1 MDSSLWI
8 PLSVSDDMNLRPDPI
23 EWTSGLCATPTGQ
36 RIQDCFCIFCCSLCA
51 YSEEYVYLDKLETV
65 GESVPKYCGD
75 KYFNCYACCIIMLF
89 VTFEI
94 PCGAFCWKRR
104 QYRKRFKIKG
114 GCCDDLFATFVC
126 CCCAHV
132 QVDLY
137 TAAAR
142 SPAAPAAR
150 PLITSVPLTHTTTH
164 RLWTT

>member
-1 MDSSLWI
+1 MDSSLWM

-36 RIQDCFCIFCCSLCA
+36 RIQDFFCIFCCSLCA
-51 YSEEYVYLDKLETV
+51 FSEECVNIKPYY
-65 GESVPKYCGD
+65 GMGPVPENYCD
-75 KYFNCYACCIIMLF
+75 TYFSCCACCIFMSF
-89 VTFEI
+89 VTAQI
-94 PCGAFCWKRR
+94 PCCAFCCIRCRYREKRN
-104 QYRKRFKIKG
+104 IKG
-114 GCCDDLFATFVC
+114 SDCGDCLATFVC

-132 QVDLY
+132 QVDLS

-150 PLITSVPLTHTTTH
+150 PFITSVPLTHATTH